1 MFLPQ
6 LFKSML
12 VVLTI
17 ILMDNERT
25 EEGERKRKLVKEM
38 IPFHACLRFADSKPC
53 LKMTILFYFF
63 FKKKKNFRTIGL
75 GLTAVF
81 WLFPNSQY
89 SVEIGYDSSSTPNH

>member
-1 MFLPQ
+1 MFLRQ

-53 LKMTILFYFF
+53 LKMTI
-63 FKKKKNFRTIGL
+63 
-75 GLTAVF
+75 
-81 WLFPNSQY
+81 
-89 SVEIGYDSSSTPNH
+89 